1 MPNEFIARNGLIAQ
15 NNSTIT
21 GSLTVTGT
29 ITATTLVAQTV
40 TSSTSWITGS
50 TKFGSITS
58 NTHQFTGSILQSG
71 SLAYF
76 AGNVGI
82 GTASPNSILE
92 ISQTTPI
99 FRIQA
104 SAADQ
109 FHGIEFRQGAGF
121 DAFIKQLP
129 QTGEFRISNG
139 RDGSWG
145 GFITLY
151 TDTNERMRI
160 TSGGNVG
167 IGTTSPATRL
177 HISKTDGSNELIA
190 ARIQNNLG
198 YAEFGVQSNYARILA
213 NGALLYAG
221 SDGAQFHYYNGS
233 VVMTIGTGNVGI
245 GTTSPN
251 AKLNVRGTEGSGTV
265 TPQEDLLH
273 IGGNELGGVGG
284 YAGIRLAGTAG
295 TSYGVYIR
303 GVKTTSYGNFWND
316 ALTFS
321 VTRTNTETTIDEVM
335 RITSGGYVGIGTTSP
350 NEKFHVAGNIHA
362 YAAGGIDADLYAS
375 TAAGSTTIAIRSSGA
390 SIFNGGNVGI
400 GTTSPGAKLDI
411 SGSARITNTSG
422 SGNFL
427 SIRSTTG
434 NYGGQIDFYENSLL
448 SHAIIS
454 TGANN
459 TFYIRDEYNA
469 ATRLLIN
476 NVGNVGIGTTSPAH
490 LLDVV
495 KAGANAIRVQNTDS
509 SADAYFIAQNTT
521 GTSFFGTNNIG
532 PYIYTVSALA
542 MQFYTNNAERMRI
555 TSGGNVGIGTTSPV
569 VRLDY
574 GSTTGQA
581 FHLYTSD
588 ADYYGINMAQYDSE
602 SFSTNIFSGNNGLI
616 KFRTA
621 SGTTTQSTRM
631 TIVAGGNV
639 GIGTTSPID
648 RLDVSG
654 DVVFG
659 SATERLSLRSGGI
672 GFNRKVSDGAI
683 YDSSRFAYQFNH
695 TPSATN
701 TSDYL
706 AVQVYSGS
714 GALIT
719 GGALVIN
726 GVGNVG
732 IGTLTPAYKL
742 EVNGATGISGQT
754 TVTSDSVE
762 QIIIRRSSNT
772 NQQLLVGRY
781 SSYGYLQAVT
791 QGSSFDPLIL
801 NPNGGNVGIGTTSP
815 SSKLFIIGST
825 DIINATS
832 TTTDARINIG
842 HSANGGY
849 VGYANIGAGSAANT
863 FYVTNGSGTIG
874 SGITMNN
881 DGNVGIGTTSPA
893 NKLHTY
899 GSNPRNYIHDSGTG
913 YPILQLANDS
923 GQFYFAIDN
932 STGGGF
938 GSGYA
943 RYIYGSGNY
952 PMIFVTNDTERI
964 RIIGNGN
971 VGIGTTSP
979 LEKLDVRGSI
989 YTIDSEARIKFKS
1002 TGGSGREYDFI
1013 GGNDGVFYF
1022 YDRTATTYRYVINAS
1037 GNVGIGTTSPVS
1049 TLDVNGSINIPSGFN
1064 LTWGGAYGANIPT
1077 LAGVSGASGYLA
1089 IYPGGSSSSEKVRVT
1104 NAGNVGIG
1112 TSSPVSLLNIHG
1124 SAPYLVVNDTS
1135 ANDFGIKI
1143 RHAGSETHGLHLI
1156 YSANS
1161 ATASISNTYPATSG
1175 QQWGDIHFR
1184 QNSGDGTMVTR
1195 MMIKADGG
1203 GNVGIGTTSP
1213 SFKLHV
1219 TGYGFFSGANQ
1230 GVLLGESNC
1239 TIVGDSATTNA
1250 ANMLFYTANTERM
1263 RITSGGNVGIG
1274 TTSPS
1279 YRLHIVTNAVA
1290 GRQDMSNISRT
1301 TGNWVRFTNPQYSTD
1316 ASMGLILRVFPD
1328 SDARQGA
1335 GIIASGGSNNACT
1348 NLDLFVTT
1356 SPDGLGGTS
1365 YSALNLNGLSGVA
1378 TFFNNVS
1385 APIFTSAGG
1394 RGTSYGFRLPDW
1406 QIYNTSGNAL
1416 AFNNYTTDFLTISSA
1431 GNVGIG
1437 TTSPGATLQIGFQ
1450 NNTTSEMLRLGVL
1463 YGTSNAQRGTIS
1475 WSDGSGITGKIWTI
1489 FDGNTMTKMNFGGLY
1504 NNGYDQGTYLTI
1516 QGNGNVGIGT
1526 TSPAYRLD
1534 VTGNIGIN
1542 GRLFAFNSA
1551 TYTQITDP
1559 AGGIKLYL
1567 GASGDP
1573 GNYYDNTNHNFRS
1586 AGGGTTYAVINTN
1599 GNLGIGR
1606 TSPSYKLDVSGS
1618 TRIFGYLLG
1627 VDNSTT
1633 IKYVFTNDG
1642 GASYINSGNV
1652 GIGTTT
1658 PASKLQVAGSTNVV
1672 NIAGSGSATA
1682 SSIFSVDGNNGR
1694 LFEITDDLSDSIF
1707 SANTIAGL
1715 PVIEAFS
1722 DYSVRLGT
1730 YSATSGSTIN
1740 ITGSNVGIGTTN
1752 PLSRIEVYNSSE
1764 DRHFSAIGAS
1774 PSLNLYSSNTSPV
1787 YGGTVGLATGTDAYL
1802 QGSAVGDLCILTR
1815 GSYSSGIILFGSGST
1830 KNASISTA
1838 GTITA
1843 RGDMIA
1849 YGTPSDIS
1857 FKTNIVPIQGSLDII
1872 QKLEPV
1878 SFTWKEDTESNK
1890 LTNIKDDLGFI
1901 AQQVQEVLPELVREN
1916 DNGTLSL
1923 RERGIIPLLVGAIKE
1938 LKAEIDI
1945 LKNK

>member
-15 NNSTIT
+15 NNSIIT

-71 SLAYF
+71 SLATF
-76 AGNVGI
+76 AGSVGI
-82 GTASPNSILE
+82 GTTSPNRLTE
-92 ISQTTPI
+92 I
-99 FRIQA
+99 
-104 SAADQ
+104 AA
-109 FHGIEFRQGAGF
+109 
-121 DAFIKQLP
+121 
-129 QTGEFRISNG
+129 SNG
-139 RDGSWG
+139 AVLGIANSNESGGSGILYGRIAMYSIAGSNTYIDYG
-145 GFITLY
+145 GEIRSYSGPGVDYSDLRFY
-151 TDTNERMRI
+151 TAFGATSTERMRI

-167 IGTTSPATRL
+167 IGSTSPGYKLDVSGNGRFTYTSGVPALDIRASDTNFALMSILGNQTGDVNWLLMSGYPNAGDFTIRQSDVVNA
-177 HISKTDGSNELIA
+177 ITIKKTS
-190 ARIQNNLG
+190 
-198 YAEFGVQSNYARILA
+198 
-213 NGALLYAG
+213 
-221 SDGAQFHYYNGS
+221 
-233 VVMTIGTGNVGI
+233 GNVGI
-245 GTTSPN
+245 GTTSPSAN
-251 AKLNVRGTEGSGTV
+251 KLNVFGTQGDGSTTV
-265 TPQEDLLH
+265 QQDLLH

-284 YAGIRLAGTAG
+284 YAGIRLAGTTG

-321 VTRTNTETTIDEVM
+321 VTRTNTETTVDEVM
-335 RITSGGYVGIGTTSP
+335 RITADGNVGIGTTSP

-362 YAAGGIDADLYAS
+362 YAAGGIDAGLYAS
-375 TAAGSTTIAIRSSGA
+375 TTAGSTTISIRSSGA

-400 GTTSPGAKLDI
+400 GTTSPSYKLHI
-411 SGSARITNTSG
+411 SGNLYVNNGVSNG
-422 SGNFL
+422 SGVSLFVQGSGDVQL
-427 SIRSTTG
+427 TDGGSI
-434 NYGGQIDFYENSLL
+434 FW
-448 SHAIIS
+448 
-454 TGANN
+454 GAYSYSNG
-459 TFYIRDEYNA
+459 TYIRGYDDSDIMYFYSN
-469 ATRLLIN
+469 
-476 NVGNVGIGTTSPAH
+476 GT
-490 LLDVV
+490 
-495 KAGANAIRVQNTDS
+495 NM
-509 SADAYFIAQNTT
+509 AYFKSN
-521 GTSFFGTNNIG
+521 
-532 PYIYTVSALA
+532 LA
-542 MQFYTNNAERMRI
+542 YFA
-555 TSGGNVGIGTTSPV
+555 
-569 VRLDY
+569 
-574 GSTTGQA
+574 A
-581 FHLYTSD
+581 
-588 ADYYGINMAQYDSE
+588 
-602 SFSTNIFSGNNGLI
+602 
-616 KFRTA
+616 
-621 SGTTTQSTRM
+621 
-631 TIVAGGNV
+631 NV
-639 GIGTTSPID
+639 GIGTTSPIGK
-648 RLDVSG
+648 LQIGGTSG
-654 DVVFG
+654 NLLTV
-659 SATERLSLRSGGI
+659 
-672 GFNRKVSDGAI
+672 
-683 YDSSRFAYQFNH
+683 
-695 TPSATN
+695 
-701 TSDYL
+701 
-706 AVQVYSGS
+706 
-714 GALIT
+714 
-719 GGALVIN
+719 
-726 GVGNVG
+726 
-732 IGTLTPAYKL
+732 GTLTNDWGGDVAI
-742 EVNGATGISGQT
+742 GATNGNGVIISK
-754 TVTSDSVE
+754 
-762 QIIIRRSSNT
+762 INT
-772 NQQLLVGRY
+772 NNDQNRVLVLSRDDSGGGGTVIGYKPSGLSNAIGFRLQSTG
-781 SSYGYLQAVT
+781 SSY
-791 QGSSFDPLIL
+791 FD
-801 NPNGGNVGIGTTSP
+801 
-815 SSKLFIIGST
+815 
-825 DIINATS
+825 
-832 TTTDARINIG
+832 
-842 HSANGGY
+842 
-849 VGYANIGAGSAANT
+849 
-863 FYVTNGSGTIG
+863 
-874 SGITMNN
+874 
-881 DGNVGIGTTSPA
+881 
-893 NKLHTY
+893 
-899 GSNPRNYIHDSGTG
+899 
-913 YPILQLANDS
+913 
-923 GQFYFAIDN
+923 
-932 STGGGF
+932 
-938 GSGYA
+938 
-943 RYIYGSGNY
+943 
-952 PMIFVTNDTERI
+952 
-964 RIIGNGN
+964 
-971 VGIGTTSP
+971 
-979 LEKLDVRGSI
+979 
-989 YTIDSEARIKFKS
+989 
-1002 TGGSGREYDFI
+1002 
-1013 GGNDGVFYF
+1013 
-1022 YDRTATTYRYVINAS
+1022 
-1037 GNVGIGTTSPVS
+1037 
-1049 TLDVNGSINIPSGFN
+1049 
-1064 LTWGGAYGANIPT
+1064 
-1077 LAGVSGASGYLA
+1077 
-1089 IYPGGSSSSEKVRVT
+1089 
-1104 NAGNVGIG
+1104 
-1112 TSSPVSLLNIHG
+1112 
-1124 SAPYLVVNDTS
+1124 
-1135 ANDFGIKI
+1135 
-1143 RHAGSETHGLHLI
+1143 
-1156 YSANS
+1156 
-1161 ATASISNTYPATSG
+1161 
-1175 QQWGDIHFR
+1175 
-1184 QNSGDGTMVTR
+1184 
-1195 MMIKADGG
+1195 G

-1213 SFKLHV
+1213 SFLLNIYGSNAATVYQTSGTGTGSANGFYVGHTGNISYVWNYNNFPLVLAVNNAEVMRITGSNVGIGTTSPKTRLDVAGAGGKISITNTGTSDYGELQYYEGSTLKADIWVNGSSQTNYAGGNSFNIYQASNAPMAFYTNGANERMRIEGGGNIGIGTTSPTDVLDVKNFVVFGSSTERLSMGSNSLGFNRKVATGAIYDSGAHAYQFQHTQNTTAASDYLALQVYNTGGNSVTSYALAVNGAGSVGIGTSSPGYKLHV
-1219 TGYGFFSGANQ
+1219 VGSIYASSQISSTGAMTIGMTPAPFWNAKFTDYSDGSGVYIGSVQA
-1230 GVLLGESNC
+1230 GGYKYISGESYYNNSSYWYSD
-1239 TIVGDSATTNA
+1239 TTTSTAIGLGSGILRFYTNSGLTANTDFTPSERMRIDTGGNVGIGTSSPSYLLDVAGTSRSDLHIFRSNQSAPTADAFIFRPADNTVA
-1250 ANMLFYTANTERM
+1250 LGTANTERL

-1365 YSALNLNGLSGVA
+1365 YSAIRVD
-1378 TFFNNVS
+1378 
-1385 APIFTSAGG
+1385 
-1394 RGTSYGFRLPDW
+1394 GF
-1406 QIYNTSGNAL
+1406 S
-1416 AFNNYTTDFLTISSA
+1416 

-1437 TTSPGATLQIGFQ
+1437 TTSPTRLLEIYGPALTSDTPTLRISSADSSGTRKFGIEFYSRTGAD
-1450 NNTTSEMLRLGVL
+1450 V
-1463 YGTSNAQRGTIS
+1463 RGKLLV
-1475 WSDGSGITGKIWTI
+1475 D
-1489 FDGNTMTKMNFGGLY
+1489 
-1504 NNGYDQGTYLTI
+1504 NNGRVYLDDNGGGGVVLQANGGT
-1516 QGNGNVGIGT
+1516 GNVGIGT
-1526 TSPAYRLD
+1526 TSPSFTLD
-1534 VTGNIGIN
+1534 VAGNIGIN

-1551 TYTQITDP
+1551 TYTVITDP

-1573 GNYYDNTNHNFRS
+1573 GNYYDNTSHNFRS

-1652 GIGTTT
+1652 GIGTTS

-1672 NIAGSGSATA
+1672 NIAGSGSATS

-1752 PLSRIEVYNSSE
+1752 PLTRIEVYNSSE